1 MTTTILFDD
10 WNFNSKLT
18 HKPAQ
23 KKTRPPQLMMNNS
36 QKMTDIK
43 VLVICDER
51 GKDMKEFMLNI
62 QDSMDTPKLVT
73 YTFIICERKNPSMK
87 RSVKLNQN

>member
-1 MTTTILFDD
+1 
-10 WNFNSKLT
+10 
-18 HKPAQ
+18 
-23 KKTRPPQLMMNNS
+23 MMNNG

-51 GKDMKEFMLNI
+51 GKDIKEFMLNI

-73 YTFIICERKNPSMK
+73 YTFIVCGRKTIYEAICEAES
-87 RSVKLNQN
+87 KLNLKEFKEFNYPLILSLNLLSTLWKTNIR